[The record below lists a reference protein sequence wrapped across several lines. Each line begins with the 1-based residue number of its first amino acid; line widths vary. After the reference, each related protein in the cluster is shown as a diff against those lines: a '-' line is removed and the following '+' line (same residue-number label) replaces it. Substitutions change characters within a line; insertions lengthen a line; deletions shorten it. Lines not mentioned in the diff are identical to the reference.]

1 MEVMRAGCPNTSR
14 QFEVVGNEML
24 ETQETKKGG
33 NPPQDCPNTSN
44 QRFTLHKQYRL
55 SPAALPARLNS
66 VQVNFCS
73 EGVKLGT
80 SAANQRICCWKPEYR
95 ICRYGCNSM

>member
-1 MEVMRAGCPNTSR
+1 MEVIRAGCPNTSR
-14 QFEVVGNEML
+14 QFEVGGNNEMV
-24 ETQETKKGG
+24 ETHETKKGG

-66 VQVNFCS
+66 VRVNFCS
-73 EGVKLGT
+73 ERLRLGT
-80 SAANQRICCWKPEYR
+80 SAANQRIC
-95 ICRYGCNSM
+95 S